1 MIKLCGVVL
10 MLLGSFAYTQTSDLW
25 FTQGGLIGVFFF
37 FSEALFE
44 FVTTENKSRA
54 LLDITEIQN
63 V

>member
-37 FSEALFE
+37 FS
-44 FVTTENKSRA
+44 
-54 LLDITEIQN
+54 
-63 V
+63 